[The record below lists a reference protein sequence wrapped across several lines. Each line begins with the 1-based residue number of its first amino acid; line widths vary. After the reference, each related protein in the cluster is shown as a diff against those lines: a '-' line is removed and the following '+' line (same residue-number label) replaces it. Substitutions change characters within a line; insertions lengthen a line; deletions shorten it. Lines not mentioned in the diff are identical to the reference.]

1 MKDMPD
7 VFAYSDHR
15 KYLTDAIADLRA
27 TRKSFSLRWLA
38 RKCGFSSHTY
48 LPRVLS
54 GDRNLTLESAARVA
68 DAIGIKGIAA
78 RGFLAMLERDIELSD
93 VGRQKASKRLESLR
107 AVHNRKRLESRQAK
121 YYAKWY
127 YPVIRQL
134 AIWAPWKGDWTLLA
148 GMVDPPIHP
157 SEAQE
162 AIETLVELEL
172 ISKDEEGNYKTAA
185 SMLNVD
191 RLPAHAKRKGR
202 EDILRRGM
210 DSLVRHAPE
219 ERHTTC
225 VLLAMSND
233 SYRQAVEIMTECA
246 QRCLGLAAADPKVD
260 KVWQMGLQLFPA
272 SKTLKARP

>member
-7 VFAYSDHR
+7 VFAYADHR
-15 KYLTDAIADLRA
+15 KFLTDSFEELRA
-27 TRKSFSLRWLA
+27 TRRNFSLRWLA
-38 RKCGFSSHTY
+38 QKCAFSSHTF

-68 DAIGIKGIAA
+68 EAIGLKGIAA
-78 RGFLAMLERDIELSD
+78 RGFLAMVELDIEPTEE
-93 VGRQKASKRLESLR
+93 GRTKASKRLEALR
-107 AVHNRKRLESRQAK
+107 SVHNRKRLESRQAK

-134 AIWAPWKGDWTLLA
+134 AIWAPWKGDWSLLA
-148 GMVDPPIHP
+148 GMLDPPIHP

-162 AIETLVELEL
+162 AIETLEELGL
-172 ISKDEEGNYKTAA
+172 ISKDDEGNYQTAA

-191 RLPAHAKRKGR
+191 RLPVHVKRKGR

-219 ERHTTC
+219 ERHTIC

-233 SYRQAVEIMTECA
+233 SYRQAVDIMTEST
-246 QRCLGLAAADPKVD
+246 QRCLGLAASDPKVD
-260 KVWQMGLQLFPA
+260 KVWQMALQLFPA
-272 SKTLKARP
+272 SNMLKVRS

>member
-1 MKDMPD
+1 MKDMPN

-15 KYLTDAIADLRA
+15 QFLAAAFDELRA
-27 TRKSFSLRWLA
+27 TRKNFSLRWLA
-38 RKCGFSSHTY
+38 RKCAFSSHTF

-68 DAIGIKGIAA
+68 EAIGLKGIPL
-78 RGFLAMLERDIELSD
+78 RGFLAMVERDIEPLEET
-93 VGRQKASKRLESLR
+93 RQKASKRFEALHT
-107 AVHNRKRLESRQAK
+107 VHDRKRLESRQAK

-134 AIWAPWKGDWTLLA
+134 AIWAPWKGDWSLLA
-148 GMVDPPIHP
+148 GMLDPPIHP
-157 SEAQE
+157 DEARE
-162 AIETLVELEL
+162 AIESLVELGL
-172 ISKDEEGNYKTAA
+172 LARDEEGDFQTSAN
-185 SMLNVD
+185 MLNVD
-191 RLPAHAKRKGR
+191 RLPVHVKRKGR

-219 ERHTTC
+219 ERHTIC

-233 SYRQAVEIMTECA
+233 SYRQAVEIMTESA

-260 KVWQMGLQLFPA
+260 KVWQMALQLFPA
-272 SKTLKARP
+272 SRTLKVKS